1 MKTFKELMDEMI
13 SRWSEGIKSKMV
25 VRGGKKMRKKVTDKK
40 GYKMVGGKEV
50 KMKSDEIRAR
60 AKAGKVAARKRKSKG
75 AQIAKKRAKSMAK
88 R

>member
-75 AQIAKKRAKSMAK
+75 AQIAKNRAMSMKKR
-88 R
+88 

>member
-1 MKTFKELMDEMI
+1 MDEMI

-50 KMKSDEIRAR
+50 KMD
-60 AKAGKVAARKRKSKG
+60 AKEKMKRKKGAKIAARKAKSKKG
-75 AQIAKKRAKSMAK
+75 VAAKKRLKSLK
-88 R
+88 KGGHIK

>member
-50 KMKSDEIRAR
+50 
-60 AKAGKVAARKRKSKG
+60 
-75 AQIAKKRAKSMAK
+75 
-88 R
+88 